1 MSCIYN
7 QENKKTI
14 IFQISNALG
23 KNQIIKNTLS
33 LKRPTIIGAG
43 HKHDVKGVL
52 LFSE

>member
-7 QENKKTI
+7 QENKKKQLSSKSLTH
-14 IFQISNALG
+14 LG
-23 KNQIIKNTLS
+23 RTRSTKILS